1 MATVANH
8 ETDCLPS
15 VGELSV
21 KVDCLPFTQVPHTTK
36 LFLDFLSYSP
46 KIRGFYPSSPNVADW
61 LKQTPAKRYD
71 SARRQQVSNILLR
84 QNRSWNSSA
93 KSLANIERLRAGASA
108 VVTGQQVGLF
118 GGPFFSLLKALTAV
132 KLAEEATAAGV
143 DAVPIFWLAT
153 NDHDLAEV
161 NHTAILS
168 TDGLREVATPSRGV
182 DDAPVGTVIFGPEIE
197 EVVKSATDVLGP
209 VAAMDLLRDSYRPGE
224 TLGSAF
230 AWLFARLFGE
240 FGVILMDPSDVDFH
254 PIAQPIYNAA
264 IERAQEIDEA
274 LLARGKELESAG
286 YHQQVKVTPSST
298 LLFIVKDGARIPI
311 HRRVNGNNSLDFLIK
326 DEKLSQKQLLHHIA
340 EKPDDFSPNVLLRPI
355 VQDHLLPTLAYTG
368 GSAEVAYFAQ
378 VAVVYEKLLGAVTP
392 IVPRLSATVVE
403 PKMKSLLERYHL
415 ELTDAFHGEDALR
428 EKIAATT
435 LPDELQAAF
444 DRAAQSLDQSLAAVK
459 NALGRLDKTLVEA
472 SDNAASK
479 MQHQL
484 ESLRAR
490 AARAEVRQSEVIG
503 RHAQQL
509 SNSLFPNKVL
519 QEREVGAIYFLA
531 RYGVEFLQTLHD
543 TLQSGCHDHQ
553 VVAFD

>member
-15 VGELSV
+15 AGELSV
-21 KVDCLPFTQVPHTTK
+21 KVDCLPFPQIPHTTR

-46 KIRGFYPSSPNVADW
+46 KIRGFYPSSPDIADW
-61 LKQTPAKRYD
+61 LKETPAKRYD
-71 SARRQQVSNILLR
+71 SARRHKVSDTLLR
-84 QNRSWNSSA
+84 QNRAWNASP
-93 KSLANIERLRAGASA
+93 KSLANIDRLRAGASA
-108 VVTGQQVGLF
+108 VLTGQQVGLF

-143 DAVPIFWLAT
+143 DTVPIFWLAT

-168 TDGLREVATPSRGV
+168 PEGLREIATPSHSV
-182 DDAPVGTVIFGPEIE
+182 DDAPVGTVTFGPEIE
-197 EVVKSATDVLGP
+197 EAVKAATDVLGP
-209 VAAMDLLRDSYRPGE
+209 VPAMDILRDSYRPGE

-230 AWLFARLFGE
+230 ARLFARLFGE

-254 PIAQPIYNAA
+254 AIAQPIYKAA
-264 IERAQEIDEA
+264 IERAHEIDEA
-274 LLARGKELESAG
+274 LLARGKELETAG

-298 LLFIVKDGARIPI
+298 LLFILKDGARIPI
-311 HRRVNGNNSLDFLIK
+311 HRRVNGSNALEFLIN
-326 DEKLSQKQLLHHIA
+326 DDKLSQEQLLRHIA
-340 EKPDDFSPNVLLRPI
+340 DKPDDFSPNVLLRPI
-355 VQDHLLPTLAYTG
+355 VQDHLFPTLAYTG

-378 VAVVYEKLLGAVTP
+378 VGVVYEKLLGKVTP
-392 IVPRLSATVVE
+392 IVPRLSATIVE
-403 PKMKSLLERYHL
+403 PKAKSLLDRYHL
-415 ELTDAFHGEDALR
+415 ELTDSFHGEDALR
-428 EKIAATT
+428 EKVAAST

-444 DRAAQSLDQSLAAVK
+444 DRAAQSLDQSFGGVK
-459 NALGRLDKTLVEA
+459 SALVRLDKTLVEA
-472 SDNAASK
+472 ADNATSK

-519 QEREVGAIYFLA
+519 QEREIGAIYFLA
-531 RYGVEFLQTLHD
+531 RYGVEFLQALHD
-543 TLQSGCHDHQ
+543 TLQTNCHDHQ
-553 VVAFD
+553 IVTFD